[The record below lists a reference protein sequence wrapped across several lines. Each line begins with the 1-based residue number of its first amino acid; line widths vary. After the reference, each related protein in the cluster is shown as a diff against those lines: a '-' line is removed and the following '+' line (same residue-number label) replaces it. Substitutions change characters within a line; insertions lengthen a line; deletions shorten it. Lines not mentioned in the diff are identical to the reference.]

1 MINFGYKFQFWTS
14 HEYQSRTPI
23 IMKKSENKNREKE
36 KKLQTT
42 SFTFKKRKVVRPTF
56 VWWGWKTT

>member
-1 MINFGYKFQFWTS
+1 
-14 HEYQSRTPI
+14 
-23 IMKKSENKNREKE
+23 MKKSENKYREKE

-42 SFTFKKRKVVRPTF
+42 PFTFKKRKAVRPTF